1 MKPYPN
7 MNKWKFKK
15 MHRPNKS
22 FMHLI
27 ENKLFITQYAEY
39 ALQSI
44 ESGKIT
50 FKQIESCRRAL
61 RRSLGKSAEI
71 YFNLFT
77 SFPVSSKAISS
88 RMGKVKVPFLIE

>member
-1 MKPYPN
+1 
-7 MNKWKFKK
+7 